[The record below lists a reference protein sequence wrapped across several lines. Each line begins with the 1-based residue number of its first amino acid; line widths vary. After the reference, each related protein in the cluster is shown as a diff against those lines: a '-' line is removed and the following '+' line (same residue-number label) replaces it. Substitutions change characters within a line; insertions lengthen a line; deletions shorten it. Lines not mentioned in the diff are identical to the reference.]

1 MRDLNGTKERILKSP
16 HFKNGRFQNLEFT
29 PLITNSAD
37 FESEYLA
44 SLGVNLADL
53 NSSNLE
59 QNSLNLQ
66 GENSP
71 NLANK
76 NSQNSRQNSL
86 NLQDKNSQ
94 NSSSNFS
101 NLTNENS
108 LNLIDKNSL
117 NLKQNSLN
125 LQGDLQGEN
134 SPNSKQNSTPNSS
147 QNSAIL
153 QNEIS
158 RFLQSKQNSHF
169 RTILP
174 LLKPS
179 KIKIPSIKSDLDKM
193 PENSFVWFG
202 HSSYMLRLG
211 TWRVLI
217 DPVLGDNAAPLPFV
231 IGAFDGADIYTPQEL
246 PNIDILIITH
256 THYDHLSKKTIE
268 ALAHKVKW
276 AFVPLGVGKY
286 LAAWGIDEDKIT
298 EMDWGEG
305 FELGELKLHC
315 LTARHYSNRALNDQN
330 KTLWASFLLE
340 FRGKKVFIGGDSG
353 YGAHFKGFKERFGG
367 VDVAFLE
374 NGQYNPKW
382 AQIHAFPTQTL
393 KIAAELNARRLVG
406 VHNGKF
412 KLAPHEWNVPLESL
426 HSLYLRGFSQ
436 SDFNFSLLT
445 PKIGQ
450 IVPLFED
457 FESEIWWRF

>member
-1 MRDLNGTKERILKSP
+1 
-16 HFKNGRFQNLEFT
+16 
-29 PLITNSAD
+29 
-37 FESEYLA
+37 
-44 SLGVNLADL
+44 
-53 NSSNLE
+53 
-59 QNSLNLQ
+59 
-66 GENSP
+66 
-71 NLANK
+71 
-76 NSQNSRQNSL
+76 
-86 NLQDKNSQ
+86 
-94 NSSSNFS
+94 
-101 NLTNENS
+101 
-108 LNLIDKNSL
+108 
-117 NLKQNSLN
+117 
-125 LQGDLQGEN
+125 
-134 SPNSKQNSTPNSS
+134 
-147 QNSAIL
+147 
-153 QNEIS
+153 
-158 RFLQSKQNSHF
+158 
-169 RTILP
+169 
-174 LLKPS
+174 
-179 KIKIPSIKSDLDKM
+179 M

-217 DPVLGDNAAPLPFV
+217 DPVLGDNAAPLPFI

-256 THYDHLSKKTIE
+256 THYDHLSKKTIK

-298 EMDWGEG
+298 EMDWDEG
-305 FELGELKLHC
+305 FELGEFKLHC